1 MTERPKGRVL
11 SQVAKGLAFFTIII
25 ALSGVEVATAGS
37 SDADAEQAIESV
49 LDQQVAAWNRGDI
62 KGMST
67 AATLGQSDTPCSK
80 DVYRQF
86 DFWIGKW
93 EVKSPVGKIVGR
105 NEVTR
110 ELDGCLLVEHWKSAG
125 SKSLGSSFNYY
136 DIRDQLWHQ
145 LYLDNS
151 GDAGAF
157 PAMSGHFHDGK
168 MVLLTDAEVKPLD
181 RWTWYQI
188 SPGKVRQMAERS
200 EDGGKTWSIFWDS
213 TYEAVK

>member
-1 MTERPKGRVL
+1 MTSIMTMSRSLRL
-11 SQVAKGLAFFTIII
+11 CMQTSLFFLI
-25 ALSGVEVATAGS
+25 L
-37 SDADAEQAIESV
+37 
-49 LDQQVAAWNRGDI
+49 
-62 KGMST
+62 MFT
-67 AATLGQSDTPCSK
+67 AASLAQSDTPCSK
-80 DVYRQF
+80 AIYRQF

-93 EVKSPVGKIVGR
+93 EVKSPVGKIVGH
-105 NEVTR
+105 NEVTT
-110 ELDGCLLVEHWKSAG
+110 ELDGCLLVEHWKGAAG
-125 SKSLGSSFNYY
+125 KSLGSSFNYY

-151 GDAGAF
+151 GDAGAY
-157 PAMSGHFHDGK
+157 PAMSGYFHDGK
-168 MVLLTDAEVKPLD
+168 MVLLTDPKVKPLD

>member
-1 MTERPKGRVL
+1 MTMTWPLKL
-11 SQVAKGLAFFTIII
+11 TAKKSLLLII
-25 ALSGVEVATAGS
+25 L
-37 SDADAEQAIESV
+37 
-49 LDQQVAAWNRGDI
+49 
-62 KGMST
+62 MFT
-67 AATLGQSDTPCSK
+67 AASPAKSQTTCSQ
-80 DVYRQF
+80 DLYRQF

-93 EVKSPVGKIVGR
+93 EVKSPDGKTVGW

-125 SKSLGSSFNYY
+125 GKSLGSSFNYY

-157 PAMSGHFHDGK
+157 PAMTGYFLNGK
-168 MVLLTDAEVKPLD
+168 MVLLTDPKVKPLD

-188 SPGKVRQMAERS
+188 SLGRVRQMAERS
-200 EDGGKTWSIFWDS
+200 EDGGKTWATIWDS